1 VIFEQASWF
10 IFAVA
15 LLWRRENQVAGGE
28 YAIGTIG
35 CGFQRSVQ
43 LGYVAAGNAGSTHP
57 ARCCT
62 RCSALPL
69 PTLRTSG
76 VSHRIPRP
84 PSFALFFVE
93 SWDDGHSV
101 NATAF
106 LFVHGIGVAS
116 IFLVSRIETSRLYA
130 LPVIACTEASP
141 FCFVDP
147 RGGAFLVK
155 CPTYSDVFGEI
166 WPRHDREYR
175 PEWLEKEAD

>member
-1 VIFEQASWF
+1 MRERTAYKIKLPPRPTISHTPKTLCRAQSSDGAQDHPAAGRAFSHEFGIVIFEQASWF

-28 YAIGTIG
+28 HPIGTIR

-43 LGYVAAGNAGSTHP
+43 LGYVTAGNAGSTHP

-106 LFVHGIGVAS
+106 LFVQGIGVAS
-116 IFLVSRIETSRLYA
+116 IFLVSRIVS
-130 LPVIACTEASP
+130 
-141 FCFVDP
+141 
-147 RGGAFLVK
+147 
-155 CPTYSDVFGEI
+155 
-166 WPRHDREYR
+166 
-175 PEWLEKEAD
+175 